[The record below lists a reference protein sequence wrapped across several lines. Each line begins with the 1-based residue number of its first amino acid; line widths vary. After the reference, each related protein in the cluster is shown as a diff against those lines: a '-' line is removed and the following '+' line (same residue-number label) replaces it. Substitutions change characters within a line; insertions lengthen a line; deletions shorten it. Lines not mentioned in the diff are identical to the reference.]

1 MARRFPSSSY
11 DSRTYS
17 RAYIP
22 LDRRD
27 VRDVS
32 YRDRWLGG
40 SRGGADTESY
50 RHR

>member
-11 DSRTYS
+11 DSRAYS

-22 LDRRD
+22 LERRD

-40 SRGGADTESY
+40 SRPDTESY

>member
-22 LDRRD
+22 LERRD

-40 SRGGADTESY
+40 SRAETESY

>member
-27 VRDVS
+27 VRDVQGS

-40 SRGGADTESY
+40 SRAETESY